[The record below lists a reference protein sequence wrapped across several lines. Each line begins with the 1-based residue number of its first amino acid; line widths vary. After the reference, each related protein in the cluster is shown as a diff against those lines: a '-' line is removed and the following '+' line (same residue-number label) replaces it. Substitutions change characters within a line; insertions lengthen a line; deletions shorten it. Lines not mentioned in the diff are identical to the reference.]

1 MLQKNQLIN
10 NYDMGHHL
18 LVKEKQHL
26 RWIYKCCWK
35 MVNILKLKRL
45 VNFQLYS
52 LCLLYIR
59 VLWSDIMVTGSH
71 SLLRF
76 LSARWINTSN
86 WHQAGIMWLLMYA
99 VTDICNMFLL
109 IVCKPPWLEDDPNIH
124 STAFLNQSLSH

>member
-1 MLQKNQLIN
+1 
-10 NYDMGHHL
+10 
-18 LVKEKQHL
+18 
-26 RWIYKCCWK
+26 

-52 LCLLYIR
+52 FCLLCIR
-59 VLWSDIMVTGSH
+59 VLWSDKMVTGSH

-109 IVCKPPWLEDDPNIH
+109 IVCKPP
-124 STAFLNQSLSH
+124 

>member
-1 MLQKNQLIN
+1 
-10 NYDMGHHL
+10 
-18 LVKEKQHL
+18 
-26 RWIYKCCWK
+26 

-52 LCLLYIR
+52 FCLLYIR

-109 IVCKPPWLEDDPNIH
+109 IVCKPP
-124 STAFLNQSLSH
+124 

>member
-1 MLQKNQLIN
+1 
-10 NYDMGHHL
+10 
-18 LVKEKQHL
+18 
-26 RWIYKCCWK
+26 

-109 IVCKPPWLEDDPNIH
+109 IVCKPP
-124 STAFLNQSLSH
+124 

>member
-10 NYDMGHHL
+10 NYDKGHHL

-52 LCLLYIR
+52 FCLLCIR
-59 VLWSDIMVTGSH
+59 VLWSDIMVTGIH